1 MSGGRLPITW
11 YEADHVNKQ
20 PMTSMPAI
28 KFSNLGRTYKFSN
41 GLAVYPFGY
50 GLSYTQLKYS
60 ITSSKSLISIKLDKF
75 QPCRNINY
83 INGTQQPQCPAII
96 INDNL

>member
-1 MSGGRLPITW
+1 
-11 YEADHVNKQ
+11 
-20 PMTSMPAI
+20 MTSMPL
-28 KFSNLGRTYKFSN
+28 SPNPNLGSPGRTYKFFN

-75 QPCRNINY
+75 QPCLNINY
-83 INGTQQPQCPAII
+83 INGTNNPNALQ
-96 INDNL
+96 L